1 MPINWVF
8 SKGGAQ
14 APQAPV
20 IAGKATAWKIPEEDD
35 FSHFGVDSTD
45 TRCFQ
50 LDLPI
55 FSIRML
61 SQGEAF
67 LHWKILDKVPLVGCK
82 VLYILEL
89 KIVCEEQ

>member
-35 FSHFGVDSTD
+35 FSHFGVHSTD
-45 TRCFQ
+45 RYRVFLTSPPNFQ
-50 LDLPI
+50 Y
-55 FSIRML
+55 
-61 SQGEAF
+61 QNKK
-67 LHWKILDKVPLVGCK
+67 KIA
-82 VLYILEL
+82 
-89 KIVCEEQ
+89 